1 MIRSPFTIS
10 VYILIHSPNN
20 LKDILCFY
28 VRSASKCYSS
38 CRITTTVLLEMDV
51 LKPIERLPDEILYR
65 ILLQLIYEDFSGRPP
80 SWNPWTQSPHLLN
93 FCLTQRRFHRA
104 YFLCKSKTAESKLT
118 PIFKLSNEILE
129 NILEYLVHNSGKLIP
144 IDHRAS
150 LSVESFQSIPPQSL
164 EDTNI
169 TTTLSRTCKKFYSLL
184 LGRQFARVSI
194 RCSEAGFNRLQFLV
208 EERPHLAEHVKK
220 FSYMIPVFYYR
231 GSTQL
236 QILFDETH
244 ATTVDLERQV
254 NQKRTSS
261 NTRQV
266 DRSRPSL
273 KQLRV
278 KLDRSRKDEIII
290 FRVLSRAREQATIIN
305 NRIDIQSLLNAF
317 RLFNNLQQIRLMRVQ
332 DKVDIDW
339 ASFLRE
345 RRWVA
350 FSQNNNTT
358 DPILSLD
365 LDPLEWTAACEHS
378 ARALGYA
385 FLESKS
391 PATRFSSRF
400 VNPRIPL
407 LLNPHSHNTISTL
420 ANRLTCLEIQ
430 IQEPTD
436 DKMHQLSSLFNTF
449 FTSAHQIQGLHV
461 GFPSNRPLTH
471 VPLEAVFHNVT
482 WESLRYVGFG
492 AWHLESREIIN
503 LLRRHRHTLRSVRLR
518 SVKLKEGSEWTEV
531 VRMLRGELKEL
542 KWVSLRGIGYV
553 NGGVGGGGNGNGTA
567 VGNGNGNA
575 AGGFVQHANQMAN
588 PNVGPT
594 VDVDVDV
601 SLSSDSEESEESD
614 QELDFEDT
622 AIGDRILSHHSSS
635 AHLARSVSNKSGTF
649 EGGRESERGRRNIE
663 GAASS
668 SCDCGNGFG
677 IADLGDAGREG
688 TVLKRR
694 WKFWELWAVK
704 RCAVHDGQ
712 FTMSR

>member
-1 MIRSPFTIS
+1 MEG
-10 VYILIHSPNN
+10 
-20 LKDILCFY
+20 LK
-28 VRSASKCYSS
+28 S
-38 CRITTTVLLEMDV
+38 
-51 LKPIERLPDEILYR
+51 IERLPDEILYR
-65 ILLQLIYEDFSGRPP
+65 ILLQLLYQDFDLRPP
-80 SWNPWTQSPHLLN
+80 SWNPWTQSPHVLN
-93 FCLTQRRFHRA
+93 FCLTQRRFYRA
-104 YFLCKSKTAESKLT
+104 YSLKSQTPESKLT

-150 LSVESFQSIPPQSL
+150 LSVESFQSMPPQSL

-194 RCSEAGFNRLQFLV
+194 RCSDAGFNRLRFLV
-208 EERPHLAEHVKK
+208 EERPHLAKHVKK
-220 FSYMIPVFYYR
+220 FSYMIPVFYHR
-231 GSTQL
+231 GLSQL

-244 ATTVDLERQV
+244 AATLDLERQV
-254 NQKRTSS
+254 NLKRTTS

-273 KQLRV
+273 KQLRI
-278 KLDRSRKDEIII
+278 KLDRSRKDEVTI

-305 NRIDIQSLLNAF
+305 NKIDVQSLLHAF
-317 RLFNNLQQIRLMRVQ
+317 QLFDHLQQIRLMRVQ

-345 RRWVA
+345 RRWIA
-350 FSQNNNTT
+350 FSQNNNNNNNIS

-365 LDPLEWTAACEHS
+365 LDPLEWTVACEHS

-407 LLNPHSHNTISTL
+407 LLNPHSHHTISTL

-430 IQEPTD
+430 IQEPSD

-471 VPLEAVFHNVT
+471 VPLEAVFHHVT
-482 WESLRYVGFG
+482 WNNLRYVGFG
-492 AWHLESREIIN
+492 AWHLESEEIIR
-503 LLRRHRHTLRSVRLR
+503 LLRRHKYTLRSVRLR
-518 SVKLKEGSEWTEV
+518 SVKLKEGSSWIEV
-531 VRMLRGELKEL
+531 VRMLRRELREL

-553 NGGVGGGGNGNGTA
+553 NGG
-567 VGNGNGNA
+567 GNGNGNGNGN
-575 AGGFVQHANQMAN
+575 GGVGIGFGGANQIGN
-588 PNVGPT
+588 PNVGNT
-594 VDVDVDV
+594 VDMDDD
-601 SLSSDSEESEESD
+601 SDESD
-614 QELDFEDT
+614 EELDFEDT
-622 AIGDRILSHHSSS
+622 AIGDRTLSHHSSS
-635 AHLARSVSNKSGTF
+635 VHLPSSSFSSSNKGNTIDTK
-649 EGGRESERGRRNIE
+649 RESDQTKTRSIE
-663 GAASS
+663 ARTAAGAVT
-668 SCDCGNGFG
+668 CECGNGF
-677 IADLGDAGREG
+677 AMPDLGHEG
-688 TVLKRR
+688 SEGVVLKHH

-704 RCAVHDGQ
+704 RCAVHDA
-712 FTMSR
+712 

>member
-1 MIRSPFTIS
+1 
-10 VYILIHSPNN
+10 
-20 LKDILCFY
+20 
-28 VRSASKCYSS
+28 
-38 CRITTTVLLEMDV
+38 MDDM
-51 LKPIERLPDEILYR
+51 KPIEKLPDEILCR
-65 ILLQLIYEDFSGRPP
+65 ILLQILYEDFTERPP
-80 SWNPWTQSPHLLN
+80 SWNPWAQSSDVPS
-93 FCLTQRRFHRA
+93 FCLAQKRFYRA
-104 YFLCKSKTAESKLT
+104 FSLCKSRTPGSKLT

-129 NILEYLVHNSGKLIP
+129 NILEYLVYNSGKLIP

-150 LSVESFQSIPPQSL
+150 LSVESFQSMPPQSL

-184 LGRQFARVSI
+184 LGRQFSRVSI
-194 RCSEAGFNRLQFLV
+194 RCSEAGFNRLRFLV

-220 FSYMIPVFYYR
+220 FSYMIPVFYHR
-231 GSTQL
+231 GLAQL

-244 ATTVDLERQV
+244 AATVELERQV
-254 NQKRTSS
+254 NQKQTSS

-273 KQLRV
+273 KQLRT
-278 KLDRSRKDEIII
+278 KLDRNRKDEITI

-305 NRIDIQSLLNAF
+305 NRIDVQSLLHAF
-317 RLFNNLQQIRLMRVQ
+317 RLFDHLQQIRLMRVQ

-339 ASFLRE
+339 SSFLQE
-345 RRWVA
+345 RRWIA
-350 FSQNNNTT
+350 FSQNNNNNNNNNTT

-461 GFPSNRPLTH
+461 GFPSNRPLVH

-482 WESLRYVGFG
+482 WENLRYVGFG
-492 AWHLESREIIN
+492 AWHLDSEEIMG
-503 LLRRHRHTLRSVRLR
+503 LLRRHRYTLRSVRLR
-518 SVKLKEGSEWTEV
+518 SVKLKEGSSWVEV
-531 VRMLRGELKEL
+531 VRMLRTELREL

-553 NGGVGGGGNGNGTA
+553 DAGNHGPDVAHGMPGMGNGH
-567 VGNGNGNA
+567 GNGNA
-575 AGGFVQHANQMAN
+575 QGFPPPHANPALN
-588 PNVGPT
+588 PIHPIPGPT
-594 VDVDVDV
+594 DDM
-601 SLSSDSEESEESD
+601 SLSASLASDSEDSD
-614 QELDFEDT
+614 EELDFDDT
-622 AIGDRILSHHSSS
+622 AIGDRTLSHHSSS
-635 AHLARSVSNKSGTF
+635 IHLSPSRAPSHHQPGGVEGNRWGIEDGGTVGRG
-649 EGGRESERGRRNIE
+649 GGRKAKPHTCEC
-663 GAASS
+663 AH
-668 SCDCGNGFG
+668 GFG
-677 IADLGDAGREG
+677 MQDLGDEGREG
-688 TVLKRR
+688 VVLKRR

-704 RCAVHDGQ
+704 RCAVHDGV
-712 FTMSR
+712 FTRSSR